1 MALIQEF
8 EHTGNFLFKYRG
20 QIPVIIFLI
29 ALPVVCCTNQAWY
42 HEVGLRHYDGWH
54 MAISIIAMLISLS
67 GLVLRAYTVSTTPK
81 GTSGRNTKSQ
91 VANQLNTQGV
101 YSVVRHPLYLA
112 NYLIWVG
119 ILVFT
124 MNVWAFLI
132 VSLVYWLYY
141 ERIMFAEEAFLRSR
155 FGEQFEEWSA
165 RVPAFLP
172 RLRNREKSPMTFSW
186 KTFVRREYVT
196 IYSTIFTYTLV
207 DYLLFCLMHQ
217 HILTCIPL
225 HQWLRPS
232 LWVLAVA
239 TVLLITIHLIKHH
252 TRLLQNEN
260 RD

>member
-8 EHTGNFLFKYRG
+8 ERTGNLLFKYRG
-20 QIPVIIFLI
+20 QIPVLIFLI
-29 ALPVVCCTNQAWY
+29 ALPVVCLTNQDWY
-42 HEVGLRHYDGWH
+42 AEVGLGHYNAWYITLCVL
-54 MAISIIAMLISLS
+54 AFLISLA

-81 GTSGRNTKSQ
+81 GTSGRNTRTQ
-91 VANQLNTQGV
+91 VADTLNTQGI

-112 NYLIWVG
+112 NYLIWAG

-132 VSLVYWLYY
+132 VSLLYCLYY

-196 IYSTIFTYTLV
+196 FYSTIFTYTLT
-207 DYLLFCLMHQ
+207 DYLLFFLMHR
-217 HILTCIPL
+217 HIYTCLPL

-232 LWVLAVA
+232 LWILAVA
-239 TVLLITIHLIKHH
+239 TVLLITIHMIKHH
-252 TRLLQNEN
+252 TAVLKNDN

>member
-8 EHTGNFLFKYRG
+8 ERTGNFLFKYRG

-29 ALPVVCCTNQAWY
+29 AVPIVCCTNQAWY
-42 HEVGLRHYDGWH
+42 KEVGLGHYDGWH
-54 MAISIIAMLISLS
+54 AAICVIAFLISLA

-81 GTSGRNTKSQ
+81 GTSGRNTQSQ
-91 VANQLNTQGV
+91 VADQLNTKGV

-112 NYLIWVG
+112 NYLIWAG

-132 VSLVYWLYY
+132 VSLLYWLYY
-141 ERIMFAEEAFLRSR
+141 ERIMFAEEAFLRGR
-155 FGEQFEEWSA
+155 FGEQFEEWAS

-196 IYSTIFTYTLV
+196 IYSTIFTYTIA
-207 DYLLFCLMHQ
+207 DYLLFVLMNQ
-217 HILTCIPL
+217 NILTCIPL

-232 LWVLAVA
+232 LWILAVA
-239 TVLLITIHLIKHH
+239 TVLLIAIHLVKHH
-252 TRLLQNEN
+252 TRILKNDN